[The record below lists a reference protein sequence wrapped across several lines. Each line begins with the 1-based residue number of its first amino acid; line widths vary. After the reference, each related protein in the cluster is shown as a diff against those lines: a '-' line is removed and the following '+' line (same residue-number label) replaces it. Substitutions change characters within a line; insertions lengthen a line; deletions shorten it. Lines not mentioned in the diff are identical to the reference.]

1 MCGLGFRNI
10 LSTARVD
17 KEGARRRANGVLTV
31 G

>member
-17 KEGARRRANGVLTV
+17 KEGARTANGVLTV